1 MIKKIILIV
10 LLVIVVFGFIRIYPI
25 LLQEGNP
32 LPILKGIIE
41 LNFSSSDMVK
51 ISDEPQRYITKTDK
65 GNSPT
70 IELMEKKG
78 WKFDDQAG
86 SGYIFSKDDN
96 RKTISSGQ
104 YTRKYI
110 IWEIPNIN

>member
-1 MIKKIILIV
+1 MIKKITLIV
-10 LLVIVVFGFIRIYPI
+10 LLVILLFGFIRIYPL

-41 LNFSSSDMVK
+41 LSFSSSDIVK
-51 ISDEPQRYITKTDK
+51 ISDEPQRYITNIDK

-78 WKFDDQAG
+78 WKFYEQAG

-96 RKTISSGQ
+96 RKIISSVQ

-110 IWEIPNIN
+110 IWKIPNGN